1 MQRVMVDRPTSGS
14 DLPESLGYDHFEVD
28 TVLRRRLGLSLL
40 TAVWGPL
47 LVDGDPLPPGRITV
61 EFRVPR
67 TGLFGQLAFQAID
80 GRRQLVG
87 VNRLANDRGPT
98 LAISAVR
105 SLPITEVERELDA
118 ALDWYRGKDRQAYR
132 KSFKA
137 FARAEI
143 ARPGRGR
150 TLPEIDLVR
159 VAVKYSQ
166 LRGRHDVYGTLAEQ
180 CHISRNYTRNLV
192 YKARKAGLLE
202 PTSRGKPNFELTD
215 KAIRLVENHLPEPE
229 QEN

>member
-1 MQRVMVDRPTSGS
+1 MVDRPPSGS
-14 DLPESLGYDHFEVD
+14 GLPEGLGYDRFEVD
-28 TVLRRRLGLSLL
+28 AGLRRRLGVRLV

-47 LVDGDPLPPGRITV
+47 LRHGDPLPPGQVTV

-67 TGLFGQLAFQAID
+67 TGLYGQLAYQAID

-87 VNRLANDRGPT
+87 VTRLANDRRPT

-118 ALDWYRGKDRQAYR
+118 LLDWFRGEDHRAFQQ
-132 KSFKA
+132 SFEA
-137 FARAEI
+137 FAAADI

-159 VAVKYSQ
+159 AAVKYSR
-166 LRGRHDVYGTLAEQ
+166 LRGQRDVYGTLAEQ
-180 CHISRNYTRNLV
+180 CHISRNYARNLV
-192 YKARKAGLLE
+192 YEARKAGLLE
-202 PTSRGKPNFELTD
+202 PTTRGKPNFDLTD
-215 KAIRLVENHLPEPE
+215 KALRLVGDHLSEPE
-229 QEN
+229 QER